1 MVVTE
6 YCTYYFVGE
15 VKSRPNS
22 ERIQLSTIAEEQ
34 RASGIGLRGG
44 TGPVSQSGDLAMPAP
59 TGTAAGKHHAQNT
72 SKIESFFGA
81 TPVGTGHSAAKLE
94 SFFGATPTKSPSSK
108 ESGRS
113 SFAWGGGG
121 LQSSSTATA
130 QELMSP
136 PTATTSRKTFSMAN
150 FFSKDSSKSRNN
162 TGTSSTTQ
170 AATTSGATTTAS
182 SGHVRRGSTGS
193 QSSATGSAK
202 DSAILFGK
210 NPEDVN
216 APISGE
222 MSTLMKIFNMRRRR
236 GSKQRM
242 FRSRP
247 DSPGAEST
255 GSLAS
260 SELRMAGYFNEQE
273 ALMDPIYNMM
283 DNYKALLCSSFL
295 HSNLIESLYFLG
307 VNGANAI
314 AQKSRRLMVN
324 FLRIMAYIFPEDMCS
339 ELLTIPSL
347 IEFAAS
353 VASSKTTKRAHKST
367 QILLSLAEAFTLMP
381 YKQVCGNHISGL
393 TLSPRQRPSIAATLS
408 GGVASTAS
416 KGSIQSNNPSPA
428 AIARANFPP
437 LNIQTIFELA
447 EEIKISTFSTI
458 SSGESTVDGTCSVV
472 AGVGGASTAIEVL
485 NNLRNNLTP
494 EIDKNDFIKQMD
506 LSKVIG
512 KEVGGDFFLYCF
524 II

>member
-1 MVVTE
+1 MVTE

-44 TGPVSQSGDLAMPAP
+44 TGPASQSGDLAMPTP
-59 TGTAAGKHHAQNT
+59 TGTVAGKHHPQNT

-81 TPVGTGHSAAKLE
+81 APVGTGHSTAKLE

-150 FFSKDSSKSRNN
+150 FFSKDGSRSRNN

-210 NPEDVN
+210 NSEDAN

-307 VNGANAI
+307 VNGANSI

-324 FLRIMAYIFPEDMCS
+324 FLRIMAQTGKNIEPV
-339 ELLTIPSL
+339 SL
-347 IEFAAS
+347 DQQSGCTE
-353 VASSKTTKRAHKST
+353 KW
-367 QILLSLAEAFTLMP
+367 LLS
-381 YKQVCGNHISGL
+381 
-393 TLSPRQRPSIAATLS
+393 
-408 GGVASTAS
+408 
-416 KGSIQSNNPSPA
+416 
-428 AIARANFPP
+428 
-437 LNIQTIFELA
+437 
-447 EEIKISTFSTI
+447 
-458 SSGESTVDGTCSVV
+458 
-472 AGVGGASTAIEVL
+472 
-485 NNLRNNLTP
+485 
-494 EIDKNDFIKQMD
+494 
-506 LSKVIG
+506 
-512 KEVGGDFFLYCF
+512 
-524 II
+524 